1 MKVRKQ
7 KKAASRDVAA
17 LKARIADQ
25 AARIEAL
32 TAREQTSREQVI
44 RFLVD
49 LRKGIQAINAGNHRF
64 LTDILVERL
73 NVFIDETRSQ
83 GDED

>member
-1 MKVRKQ
+1 MKLRKQ
-7 KKAASRDVAA
+7 KKAASRDVTA
-17 LKARIADQ
+17 LETQIADQ

-32 TAREQTSREQVI
+32 TDREQAFREQVI

-49 LRKGIQAINAGNHRF
+49 LRKGIQAINSGNCRF

-73 NVFIDETRSQ
+73 NVFIDETRSG
-83 GDED
+83 GDE